1 MATEIATA
9 YVSLIPSTSKIA
21 PGARTALGEVE
32 RDAARTGSRMGSSL
46 ATGISTGVA
55 AVTSLLGGLALKGG
69 FTRALAIDNAQA
81 KMKALGYSTTQVQDV
96 MNSALVS
103 VKGTA
108 FGLGDAASLA
118 TQLIAGGIKPGQD
131 LARALGNTAD
141 LAAVA
146 NVSLGDLSPVMGQLA
161 SSSHLYTQDLLQLQQ
176 RGLPVFSWLADSLG
190 KTQSEVRDMVSS
202 GDVSFAQLQTAI
214 ETHIGGAA
222 KATDSFKASWSN
234 VLAAL
239 SRTGAVVATPALGML
254 KGIFDQAIPAIDAVS
269 AKITPLVATLTDKFA
284 PIVSDVAARISKWVQ
299 STGGLTSSFSGL
311 SSILLPLGGAIA
323 AIGGG
328 GLASAIPGIGK
339 MLPAISGPMGLL
351 LGTIAALV
359 TQSPELKTA
368 LGDAFFSLGGA
379 LQNLAPLFP
388 VLVDVATSLANTLG
402 GALATVISTAVVPLI
417 QMLANTVLPAL
428 LPVIVAVLGLVTD
441 LAYRFGGQLATAIA
455 AIAPMLLSLAT
466 AILPPIISAL
476 AATAQWMTQN
486 ADLTSSLAVALL
498 AGAVALKA
506 FMVIK
511 SLITAFTAWGGIVRV
526 GIAIQTAWNAV
537 LAANP
542 IGIIIVA
549 VAALVAGLVYFFT
562 QTALGHQVWASFV
575 TFLGTAWAW
584 LQAAAA
590 ATWAAIQAA
599 TAPVVAWFQT
609 YVAPLFSALGDLVAA
624 VFSRIGQVVSFFWT
638 NVWQPVINLILAYWK
653 FLWGMVQAAW
663 DLIGPPLLATI
674 SGAWNVLSAVLSGIW
689 NTLAAVFSGVWNA
702 LVIIVQTVL
711 GVITG
716 IIRAITAVIR
726 GDWSGAWDAIKGV
739 FVTIWSGITQSAQNA
754 VNTLASIISSIK
766 DTVLNVFSAAGDW
779 LKDVGRKIIDG
790 LVNGIKSGFE
800 AVKNL
805 LGNLTDLLPDW
816 KGPAAVDAKLLTGN
830 GRLIMQSLVSGFQDE
845 APSVRKYL
853 AGFTTDL
860 AATGTANVN
869 ISGSAGA
876 GNGVATGP
884 TSLNRADLDYLA
896 AQVGTRVV
904 AGAQIVSGDALA
916 GASRSS
922 DNTRSTQGRVH

>member
-21 PGARTALGEVE
+21 PGARTALSEVE
-32 RDAARTGSRMGSSL
+32 RDTARTSSSMGASL
-46 ATGISTGVA
+46 ATGIGTGVA

-96 MNSALVS
+96 MNSALAS

-190 KTQSEVRDMVSS
+190 KTQSEVRDMVSN
-202 GDVSFAQLQTAI
+202 GDISFAQLQTAI

-269 AKITPLVATLTDKFA
+269 AKITPLVATLTDKLA
-284 PIVSDVAARISKWVQ
+284 PIVSDLAGRISKWVQ
-299 STGGLTSSFSGL
+299 STGGLTSSLSGL
-311 SSILLPLGGAIA
+311 SAILLPLGGAIA

-328 GLASAIPGIGK
+328 GLVGALGPLGA
-339 MLPAISGPMGLL
+339 MLPRISGPMGLL
-351 LGTIAALV
+351 LGAIAALV
-359 TQSPELKTA
+359 SQSPELKTA
-368 LGDAFFSLGGA
+368 LGDAFFSIGGA

-441 LAYRFGGQLATAIA
+441 LAYRFGGELTVAVA
-455 AIAPMLLSLAT
+455 AIAPVLLSLAM
-466 AILPPIISAL
+466 AILPAIVTAL
-476 AATAQWMTQN
+476 AATARWMTQN
-486 ADLTSSLAVALL
+486 SDIVTALAVAIGVGVAAWGAWTL
-498 AGAVALKA
+498 ATTVWSAATKAATAVQ
-506 FMVIK
+506 V
-511 SLITAFTAWGGIVRV
+511 AFTAVMD
-526 GIAIQTAWNAV
+526 
-537 LAANP
+537 ANP
-542 IGIIIVA
+542 ITLIIIA

-562 QTALGHQVWASFV
+562 KTELGQQVWASFV
-575 TFLGTAWAW
+575 AFLGTAWEW
-584 LQAAAA
+584 LKGAAA

-599 TAPVVAWFQT
+599 TASVVAWFQT

-624 VFSRIGQVVSFFWT
+624 VFGRIGQVVSFFWT
-638 NVWQPVINLILAYWK
+638 NVWQPIINLILAYWQ

-674 SGAWNVLSAVLSGIW
+674 AGAWNVLSAVLSGIW
-689 NTLAAVFSGVWNA
+689 NTLSAVFTGIWNE

-716 IIRAITAVIR
+716 IIRAVTAVIR

-754 VNTLASIISSIK
+754 VNTLASIVGSIK

-790 LVNGIKSGFE
+790 LIAGFNTGVTK
-800 AVKNL
+800 VKDFFT
-805 LGNLTDLLPDW
+805 GLTDLLPDW
-816 KGPAAVDAKLLTGN
+816 KGPAARDEVLLTGN
-830 GRLIMQSLVSGFQDE
+830 GRLIMKSLVSGFQDE
-845 APSVRKYL
+845 EPAVQKYL

-869 ISGSAGA
+869 ISGTGA
-876 GNGVATGP
+876 ANARTSGP
-884 TSLNRADLDYLA
+884 LVHQDIHPVPGMTEQ
-896 AQVGTRVV
+896 QVGDMSARAVARVLT
-904 AGAQIVSGDALA
+904 GVSK
-916 GASRSS
+916 
-922 DNTRSTQGRVH
+922 